1 MSFGYH
7 SEAFLSQIPLL
18 KLDNPQCEK
27 TNKRQN
33 TKFECE
39 FASFDEIILIECLMD
54 FIQNE
59 MIKVEQFL
67 KAFKKSSP
75 KFNKVHFSRMYSF
88 KKELTKN
95 FIQINNDQNSKNGLF
110 VSVKIFYIEFK
121 RLDIELKSIL
131 NAQMLV

>member
-7 SEAFLSQIPLL
+7 SESFLSQIPLL
-18 KLDNPQCEK
+18 KIDNPQCEK
-27 TNKRQN
+27 TNKSQN

-39 FASFDEIILIECLMD
+39 FASFDGIILIECLMD

-59 MIKVEQFL
+59 MIKFEQFL

-95 FIQINNDQNSKNGLF
+95 FIQINNQNSKDGLF
-110 VSVKIFYIEFK
+110 VSLKI
-121 RLDIELKSIL
+121 
-131 NAQMLV
+131 

>member
-7 SEAFLSQIPLL
+7 SESFLSQIPLL
-18 KLDNPQCEK
+18 KIDNPQCEK
-27 TNKRQN
+27 TNKSQN

-39 FASFDEIILIECLMD
+39 FASFDGIILIECLMD

-59 MIKVEQFL
+59 MIKFEQFL

-95 FIQINNDQNSKNGLF
+95 FIQINNQNSKDGLF
-110 VSVKIFYIEFK
+110 VSDKIFYIEFK
-121 RLDIELKSIL
+121 RLDIDLKSIL
-131 NAQMLV
+131 NAKMLV